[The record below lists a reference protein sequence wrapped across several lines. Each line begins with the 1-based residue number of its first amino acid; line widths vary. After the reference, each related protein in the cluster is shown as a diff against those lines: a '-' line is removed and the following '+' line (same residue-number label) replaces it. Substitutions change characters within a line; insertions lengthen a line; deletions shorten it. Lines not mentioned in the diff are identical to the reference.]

1 MTGDAAPAPE
11 RLSLNQITLNR
22 LSLSQ
27 ASEACARAG
36 IGWIAPWRDKV
47 ADAGGAQAAAK
58 IVRDAGL
65 RVSSVCRGG
74 FFPAATAEE
83 RRARIEDNRR
93 AIDEAAALGAP
104 GQRR

>member
-1 MTGDAAPAPE
+1 MTGDASPAPE

-22 LSLSQ
+22 LSLGQ

-58 IVRDAGL
+58 LVRDAGL

-74 FFPAATAEE
+74 FFTAATAENDG
-83 RRARIEDNRR
+83 RALKTTGVRSTK
-93 AIDEAAALGAP
+93 
-104 GQRR
+104 QRRLARR